1 MKEKK
6 REPWRIIVGVAAIA
20 FIVYTWVE
28 KDVAATYASLP
39 QEQLLPMIMTTAAVT
54 LLKIALMAGGIL
66 LIKWIVGRIRKK

>member
-6 REPWRIIVGVAAIA
+6 REPWRIIVGLAAIA

-54 LLKIALMAGGIL
+54 LLKVALMAGAIL
-66 LIKWIVGRIRKK
+66 VIKWIVGKIRKK